1 MRCHHDMCS
10 GLKYAGYD
18 YVCYSTTNMVT
29 NEIAMSRDYS
39 LQLTPV
45 NRRTVLPS
53 ELAKTVTNTIE
64 QFNVYV
70 HRKESHFTYIYK
82 NPSKCH

>member
-29 NEIAMSRDYS
+29 LEIALSRDYS

-45 NRRTVLPS
+45 NRRTLRS

-64 QFNVYV
+64 KFNVYV
-70 HRKESHFTYIYK
+70 RRNEVHFT
-82 NPSKCH
+82 

>member
-29 NEIAMSRDYS
+29 NEIALSHDHS
-39 LQLTPV
+39 LQPTSV

-53 ELAKTVTNTIE
+53 ELTNTVTNTTE

-70 HRKESHFTYIYK
+70 RRNEVHFT
-82 NPSKCH
+82 